1 LTTPLIPRAVL
12 FGNPER
18 ERAQISPDGT
28 MVAYLAPS
36 DGMMSVWV
44 CTLGADDARM
54 IARDPQRPIPW
65 LAWQGDSRHVLYL
78 QDRGGDENYHL
89 FQVDLAGE
97 TIRELTPGDAVRCM
111 PLSIDDRF
119 PHEALVTLNERDP
132 RAMDVCRIDFR
143 TGTAVLDT
151 ENPGDV
157 VSWLADDALAV
168 RAAVAQLP
176 DGSSCIR
183 VRDDARAAWRILDTY
198 PASDGIPV
206 PVAFSP
212 EGTSLS
218 VITAKGANASR
229 LVTYDLTSATV
240 SVLLEDDTYDVATAY
255 VDPGSRRIVAAA
267 ILRDRRTWHAIDDGF
282 AGTLRALAGL
292 HDADFTIDD
301 ASADGTVLVVRFR
314 FDNAPARYYTFE
326 RKDQRATLLFI
337 DRPEL
342 LAYSLAP
349 MRAIS
354 FAARDGLTI
363 HGYLTVPAGREM
375 EPMPTVLFVHGGP
388 WHRDRWGYDS
398 FVQWLANR
406 GYAVLQIN
414 FRGSTGYGKAFLN
427 AGNREWA
434 GAMRTDLLDG
444 RDWAIAQG
452 IADPERIAI
461 FGGSYGGYAVLTAL
475 AFTPEAFACGV
486 DLVGPSNLNTLLGSI
501 PPYWEPLRKVF
512 HERMGEDPAFLDSQ
526 SPLFKAGAIRAPL
539 LIAQGAND
547 PRVKQAESDQIVAA
561 MRENGIPVTYLVFE
575 TEGHG
580 FADPQNNKRFTA
592 LAEAFLAQ
600 TLGGRV
606 EPAAADEAPDAFLR

>member
-1 LTTPLIPRAVL
+1 LNHTLIPRNVL

-28 MVAYLAPS
+28 KIAYLAPS
-36 DGMMSVWV
+36 LGIMSVWV
-44 CTLGADDARM
+44 RTLGADDARM

-65 LAWQGDSRHVLYL
+65 LAWQGDGRHVLYL
-78 QDRGGDENYHL
+78 QDRGGNENYHL

-97 TIRELTPGDAVRCM
+97 AIRELTPGESVRCM
-111 PLSIDDRF
+111 PLAIDDRF
-119 PHEALVTLNERDP
+119 PHEALVTLNERNP
-132 RAMDVCRIDFR
+132 RLMDVCRLDLR
-143 TGTAVLDT
+143 GGTAVLDT

-157 VSWLADDALAV
+157 ISWLADGALNV
-168 RAAVAQLP
+168 RAAVAQLS

-183 VRDDARAAWRILDTY
+183 IRDDAHTDWRILDTY
-198 PASDGIPV
+198 PASDGLPE

-212 EGTSLS
+212 DGTSLS
-218 VITAKGANASR
+218 VRTAKGANASR
-229 LVTYDLTSATV
+229 LISYDVATAAV
-240 SVLLEDDTYDVATAY
+240 AVLLEDDAYDVSTVH

-267 ILRDRRTWHAIDDGF
+267 ILRDRLTWHPIDEAF
-282 AGTLRALAGL
+282 SGTLRALAAL

-301 ASADGTVLVVRFR
+301 ASADGTILVVRYR
-314 FDNAPARYYTFE
+314 FDDGPARYYTVE
-326 RKDQRATLLFI
+326 TRHNRATLLFI
-337 DRPEL
+337 DRPAL
-342 LAYSLAP
+342 LDYALAP

-363 HGYLTVPAGREM
+363 HGYLTVPVGSESA
-375 EPMPTVLFVHGGP
+375 PFPLVLFVHGGP
-388 WHRDRWGYDS
+388 WHRDRWGYDA

-427 AGNREWA
+427 AGNRQWA

-444 RDWAIAQG
+444 RDWAIAEG
-452 IADPERIAI
+452 IADPERVAI

-475 AFTPEAFACGV
+475 AFTPDAFACGV
-486 DLVGPSNLNTLLGSI
+486 DIVGPSNLNTLLASL
-501 PPYWEPLRKVF
+501 PPYWAPLRNLF
-512 HERMGEDPAFLDSQ
+512 HERMGEDPAFLDAQ
-526 SPLFKAGAIRAPL
+526 SPLFRAGAIRSPL

-561 MRENGIPVTYLVFE
+561 MRENCVPVTYLLFE
-575 TEGHG
+575 DEGHG

-592 LAEAFLAQ
+592 LAETFLAQ

-606 EPAAADEAPDAFLR
+606 EPAGPDESFEVFLR